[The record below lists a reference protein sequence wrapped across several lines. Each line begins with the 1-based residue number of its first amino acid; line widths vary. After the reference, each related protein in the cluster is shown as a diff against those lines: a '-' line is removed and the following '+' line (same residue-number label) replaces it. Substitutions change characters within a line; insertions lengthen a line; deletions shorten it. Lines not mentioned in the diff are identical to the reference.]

1 MKPDFEKLH
10 AEYERCVSEVEY
22 AMRNYVRIKCDD
34 GSLRAP
40 TEEEI
45 KKVTDFLAL
54 RNERNRRIV
63 AAYESGAL
71 GTPSTD
77 GIHE

>member
-1 MKPDFEKLH
+1 MKPDFERLH
-10 AEYERCVSEVEY
+10 AEYERCVSDPEY
-22 AMRNYVRIKCDD
+22 AMRNYVRIKCAD

-40 TEEEI
+40 IEEEI

-54 RNERNRRIV
+54 RNERNKRIA